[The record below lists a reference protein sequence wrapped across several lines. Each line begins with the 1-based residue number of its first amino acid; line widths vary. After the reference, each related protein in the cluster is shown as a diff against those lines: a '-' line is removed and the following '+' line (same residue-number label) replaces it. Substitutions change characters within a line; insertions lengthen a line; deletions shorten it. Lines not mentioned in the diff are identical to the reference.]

1 MAFEYTPL
9 TKEQKIK
16 DMYPKVNDIGN
27 FLKKEIAQDN
37 IKTLYDVDLYNLNI
51 PSGSYY
57 IVRAVNSPYDT
68 LPNNGG
74 TTTRNGYLIVN
85 KKDSS
90 YQQITFTPY
99 NNGTA
104 FILNYTGNTKTE
116 WKKVKLD
123 EGSLYDEGNTLN
135 VKELTES
142 TTQYAT
148 LINPPKENLNTGWV
162 DYKESK
168 NGISSLVEFNPI
180 NSTSTFKMIRK
191 LPVQEQNPNLL
202 RDSLFVYPETSS
214 TNIKT
219 DNWSTPPFWGYTANS
234 GRSGVRFKG
243 ENAIQIDDGGSTY
256 PTAMTNRFKMGNE
269 LSVGDTVTVSVYA
282 KINDPTLLKDNLVYF
297 ELAGY
302 DVVDREINPYTGGRR
317 EITASEITTEWKKYS
332 FTFTIPTNTIG
343 ASGVKIN
350 YISLLLRM
358 NCTSSRGNGAV
369 VYYALPKLEK
379 ASKVTP
385 FITHVNDVRKYDEI
399 WSNWQEVISKDELKT
414 HSTVDIEYNDYFK
427 YVWFKNEV
435 NEKNIKDLA
444 MTVPQGYHTFY
455 CQGSIEG
462 TPRGRSIRG
471 TIQVDY
477 DKGDPYKANKFV
489 KLMFTDSE
497 GIPYTL
503 YYGGYNQGWKPL
515 KQQRTSTIL
524 WEGTLDYGSK
534 ENITLNDPWTHYD
547 MLEVVYSTQSS
558 GHYKTMF
565 LDLRTPTTPYLYIR
579 DFNLSNSSTGSGV
592 DFFEGYLSFPTTTSA
607 IPSMVK
613 KVTLNGSTNTTSV
626 ADFNTQGIITI
637 YRIAGINTL

>member
-1 MAFEYTPL
+1 MAFNYTPL
-9 TKEQKIK
+9 TETQKLK

-27 FLKKEIAQDN
+27 FLKTEVNLSDVKQISQPDFNNILASIPDSGNYYVTNSKGAPSGEATAGFVRLDKRNVNYYKIYYSPYSSN
-37 IKTLYDVDLYNLNI
+37 KMYIKTY
-51 PSGSYY
+51 
-57 IVRAVNSPYDT
+57 A
-68 LPNNGG
+68 
-74 TTTRNGYLIVN
+74 
-85 KKDSS
+85 
-90 YQQITFTPY
+90 
-99 NNGTA
+99 NGTIYDWIS
-104 FILNYTGNTKTE
+104 F
-116 WKKVKLD
+116 KLD
-123 EGSLYDEGNTLN
+123 EGNLYNEGNTLN

-148 LINPPKENLNTGWV
+148 LVNPPKENLSTGWV
-162 DYKESK
+162 NYKESK
-168 NGISSLVEFNPI
+168 NGVSSLVEFNPV

-191 LPVQEQNPNLL
+191 LPVQEQKPNLL
-202 RDSLFVYPETSS
+202 KDSLFVYPETSS
-214 TNIKT
+214 SNIKT
-219 DNWSTPPFWGYTANS
+219 DNWNTPPFWGYTANS
-234 GRSGVRFKG
+234 GRSGVRFRG
-243 ENAIQIDDGGSTY
+243 ENTIQIDDGSSTY

-269 LSVGDTVTVSVYA
+269 LSVGDTITVSVYA
-282 KINDPTLLKDNLVYF
+282 KINDPALLKDNLVYF

-302 DVVDREINPYTGGRR
+302 DTVDRTDNPYTGGRR

-332 FTFTIPTNTIG
+332 FTFTIPENTTG
-343 ASGVKIN
+343 ASGVKVN
-350 YISLLLRM
+350 YVSLLLRM
-358 NCTSSRGNGAV
+358 NCSSSKGNGAV

-379 ASKVTP
+379 SSKVTP
-385 FITHVNDVRKYDEI
+385 FITHATDVRKYDEI
-399 WSNWQEVISKDELKT
+399 WSNWQEVISKDELKG
-414 HSTVDIEYNDYFK
+414 HSPVDIEYNDYFK
-427 YVWFKNEV
+427 YQWWKSEV
-435 NEKNIKDLA
+435 NEKNLKDLA

-462 TPRGRSIRG
+462 TPKGRSIRG

-489 KLMFTDSE
+489 KLLFTDTE

-534 ENITLNDPWTHYD
+534 ENITLNDPWTNYD
-547 MLEVVYSTQSS
+547 LLEVVYLTQSA

-579 DFNLSNSSTGSGV
+579 DFNLSNSATGSGV

-607 IPSMVK
+607 TPTMVK

-626 ADFNTQGIITI
+626 TDFNAQGIITI

>member
-1 MAFEYTPL
+1 MAFNYTPL
-9 TKEQKIK
+9 TETQKLK

-27 FLKKEIAQDN
+27 FLKTEVNLSDVKQISQPDFNNILSSIPDSGNYYVTNSRNAPAGEATAGFVRLDKRNVNYYKIYYSPYSSN
-37 IKTLYDVDLYNLNI
+37 KMYIKTY
-51 PSGSYY
+51 
-57 IVRAVNSPYDT
+57 A
-68 LPNNGG
+68 
-74 TTTRNGYLIVN
+74 
-85 KKDSS
+85 
-90 YQQITFTPY
+90 
-99 NNGTA
+99 NGTVYDWIS
-104 FILNYTGNTKTE
+104 F
-116 WKKVKLD
+116 KLD
-123 EGSLYDEGNTLN
+123 EGSLYNEGNTIN

-148 LINPPKENLNTGWV
+148 LVNPPKENLNTGWV
-162 DYKESK
+162 NYKESK
-168 NGISSLVEFNPI
+168 NGVSSLVEFNPV

-191 LPVQEQNPNLL
+191 LPVQEQKPNLL

-214 TNIKT
+214 SNIKT
-219 DNWSTPPFWGYTANS
+219 DNWATPPFWGYTANS
-234 GRSGVRFKG
+234 GRSGVRFRG
-243 ENAIQIDDGGSTY
+243 ENTIQIDDGNSTY

-269 LSVGDTVTVSVYA
+269 LSVGDTITVSVYA
-282 KINDPTLLKDNLVYF
+282 KINDPALLKDNLVYF

-302 DVVDREINPYTGGRR
+302 DTVDRTDNPYTGGRR

-332 FTFTIPTNTIG
+332 FTFTIPENTIG
-343 ASGVKIN
+343 ASGVKVN
-350 YISLLLRM
+350 YVSLLLRM
-358 NCTSSRGNGAV
+358 NCSSSKGNGAV

-379 ASKVTP
+379 SSKVTP

-399 WSNWQEVISKDELKT
+399 WSNWQEVISKDELKG
-414 HSTVDIEYNDYFK
+414 HSPVDIEYNDYFK
-427 YVWFKNEV
+427 YQWWKSEV
-435 NEKNIKDLA
+435 NEKNLKDLA

-462 TPRGRSIRG
+462 TPKGRSIRG

-477 DKGDPYKANKFV
+477 DKGDPYRANKFV
-489 KLMFTDSE
+489 KLLFTDTE

-534 ENITLNDPWTHYD
+534 DTIPLNDSWTNYD
-547 MLEVVYSTQSS
+547 LLEVVYLTQSA

-565 LDLRTPTTPYLYIR
+565 LDLRIPTTPYLYIR
-579 DFNLSNSSTGSGV
+579 DFNLSNNSTGSGV
-592 DFFEGYLSFPTTTSA
+592 DFFEGYLTFPTNTSA
-607 IPSMVK
+607 TPTMVK

-626 ADFNTQGIITI
+626 TDFNAQGIITI